1 MADLAY
7 AQGGGGGGAPN
18 PLVQFLPLVLVF
30 AVFYF
35 LLIRPQQQKA
45 KAHREMIDNLKRND
59 EVVTAGGLYGRVAE
73 LNEKIVTLEI
83 APNVRVRVDRP
94 RIEEVVTATKLSTSK
109 GSGSDKGERKEK

>member
-7 AQGGGGGGAPN
+7 AQSGAGGGAPN

-30 AVFYF
+30 LVFYF

-45 KAHREMIDNLKRND
+45 KVHREMIDNLKRND
-59 EVVTAGGLYGRVAE
+59 EVVT
-73 LNEKIVTLEI
+73 LEI
-83 APNVRVRVDRP
+83 APNIRVRVDRP
-94 RIEEVVTATKLSTSK
+94 RIEEIVTATKPSTGK

>member
-7 AQGGGGGGAPN
+7 AQSGSGGGPG

-30 AVFYF
+30 VVFYF

-59 EVVTAGGLYGRVAE
+59 EVVTAGGLYGRVVE
-73 LNEKIVTLEI
+73 LSEKVVTLEI
-83 APNVRVRVDRP
+83 AQNVRVRVDRP
-94 RIEEVVTATKLSTSK
+94 RVEEVVTAGKPGK
-109 GSGSDKGERKEK
+109 GSGSDKSEGKEK

>member
-7 AQGGGGGGAPN
+7 AQTGGGGAPS

-45 KAHREMIDNLKRND
+45 KAHREMVNNLKRND
-59 EVVTAGGLYGRVAE
+59 EVVTAGGLYGRVVE
-73 LNEKIVTLEI
+73 LNEKIVTLEV

-94 RIEEVVTATKLSTSK
+94 RIDEVVAVGRPSK
-109 GSGSDKGERKEK
+109 GSGVDKSEGKEK